1 MKDIPESNSVAP
13 LVSDYRCLMTNSEAS
28 LFGIRGNLGLGASIA
43 TVSCCYISPTL
54 ARRSALHNR
63 FYTPKGTFAY
73 NFSGAGEIG
82 VKCLVSDEALREVRL
97 MPLILYRG
105 DYIDVEISNSPW
117 TSSQLVPGFK
127 YFVILMV
134 LIKKAEIRS
143 VLENRVSEMK
153 EKSILV
159 SQCRPFSSKGLTAV
173 SKVRKRT
180 TIR

>member
-105 DYIDVEISNSPW
+105 DYIDVEI
-117 TSSQLVPGFK
+117 T
-127 YFVILMV
+127 
-134 LIKKAEIRS
+134 EIRS

>member
-117 TSSQLVPGFK
+117 TSSQSGS
-127 YFVILMV
+127 M
-134 LIKKAEIRS
+134 IKINKAEIRS